1 MSSILLFEEKTVRRA
16 WDAENQKWL
25 FAIVDVLAILTGSI
39 DPGAYWRK
47 LKERLK
53 KEGNP
58 TVTNCH
64 GLKMTAADG
73 KQRLTDVAD
82 TEQLLRLIQSVPS
95 PKAEPF
101 KLWLAQVG
109 YERLEEI
116 ENPELATRRMRQ
128 IYEQKGYSEE
138 WIEKRLR
145 GIAVRDELTDEWK
158 KRGVKESREFA
169 ILTAVERTIPEK
181 PNSPS
186 QNTASPKKAAPTS
199 KKCSRQKPNLVS
211 APERG
216 SARGSLRIVQ
226 PERARLAGASKTTAP
241 SPQRSEPNDMNGQ
254 TPAPHS
260 RQFARFEAPPIPAFN
275 FSLFDFPPLPPWRPL
290 RPLRE
295 TIFSVWE
302 FVTFA
307 SRTLANSPSE
317 SFIHA

>member
-1 MSSILLFEEKTVRRA
+1 MSSIILFEEKTVRRA

-25 FAIVDVLAILTGSI
+25 FFAIVDVLAILTGSI

-53 KEGNP
+53 KEGNQ

-169 ILTAVERTIPEK
+169 ILTAEISKATFGMT
-181 PNSPS
+181 PS
-186 QNTASPKKAAPTS
+186 EYKVFKSLSNPGENLRYHMTDLELIFTMLGEASSTEIAKKQDAQGFHQNKKAATAGGAIAGNARRELETASGAQVPT
-199 KKCSRQKPNLVS
+199 QQNFQEL
-211 APERG
+211 PER
-216 SARGSLRIVQ
+216 
-226 PERARLAGASKTTAP
+226 T
-241 SPQRSEPNDMNGQ
+241 QRKLKK
-254 TPAPHS
+254 AKK
-260 RQFARFEAPPIPAFN
+260 
-275 FSLFDFPPLPPWRPL
+275 
-290 RPLRE
+290 
-295 TIFSVWE
+295 
-302 FVTFA
+302 
-307 SRTLANSPSE
+307 
-317 SFIHA
+317 